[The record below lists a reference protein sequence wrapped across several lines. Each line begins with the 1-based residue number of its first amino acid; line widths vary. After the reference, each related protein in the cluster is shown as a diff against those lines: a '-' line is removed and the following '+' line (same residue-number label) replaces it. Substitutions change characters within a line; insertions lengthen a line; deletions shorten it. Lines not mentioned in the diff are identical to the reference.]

1 MISLDVVSLFTNLPK
16 ELIMDAINKR
26 WSDIAQHTDLSRE
39 EFIEMVHRILNQTY
53 FIFDG
58 TIYSQIDGMPMG
70 SPFSPIA
77 AEITMDVLL
86 DTVVEWVQLTMD
98 ITLTV
103 VKKYVDDLYL
113 IVPETCVLE
122 IIAIFNSA
130 NIDVQFTYEMEKD
143 FCLNYLDMTII
154 RDPID
159 GTITTK

>member
-1 MISLDVVSLFTNLPK
+1 MCVCIRCLLLLILILAVKNSYDFHEFITKEKVPNGWIMISLDVVSLFTNLPK

-86 DTVVEWVQLTMD
+86 DTVVEWAQLTMD

-103 VKKYVDDLYL
+103 VKKYVDDL
-113 IVPETCVLE
+113 
-122 IIAIFNSA
+122 
-130 NIDVQFTYEMEKD
+130 
-143 FCLNYLDMTII
+143 
-154 RDPID
+154 
-159 GTITTK
+159 